1 MNKDEYQK
9 MYNLENSYWWHVGRQ
24 SIISSFLNLYLS
36 KKENLKILN
45 IGCGTGANFKIL
57 KKFGKVTGIDSSE
70 EALKF
75 CHKQEFN
82 NVRLGKAERLDFKNE
97 SFDLITVLDV
107 LEHLNDDQKALR
119 EFYRVLKKG
128 GQVLIT
134 VPAYRFLW
142 SEHDEALHHR
152 RRYMASDLHIRLNNA
167 GFQVLRRS
175 YCISFA
181 FPAILAYKLFRG
193 LFPKSPDK
201 PKTSYIILPKVINN
215 FLILLLKLEAFLLKH
230 IDFPIGT
237 SIISLA
243 RK

>member
-24 SIISSFLNLYLS
+24 SVISSLLNLCLS
-36 KKENLKILN
+36 KKENLKILD

-57 KKFGKVTGIDSSE
+57 EKFGKVTGVDSSK

-75 CHKQEFN
+75 CHKRGFN

-97 SFDLITVLDV
+97 SFDLISALDV
-107 LEHLNDDQKALR
+107 LEHLEDDQKALR

-152 RRYMASDLHIRLNNA
+152 RRYMASDLHRRLNNA
-167 GFQVLRRS
+167 GFSVLKRS
-175 YCISFA
+175 YVVSFS
-181 FPAILAYKLFRG
+181 FPAIFAYKLFRG
-193 LFPKSPDK
+193 LFPKSLDS
-201 PKTSYIILPKVINN
+201 PKTSYIILPKAINN
-215 FLILLLKLEAFLLKH
+215 FLILLLKLEAFLLKY

-237 SIISLA
+237 SIVSVA